1 MGRLL
6 LAAREFVR
14 ACKEERDALLAMFSD
29 ASAGTTVGHY
39 LDAAQLNSE
48 QRRNVIA
55 ALDVALTDTFYTLL
69 MGLAGGASLGGQQQA
84 YRLSDEM
91 GRPISPSEHE
101 DLGDIAFEAFQAD

>member
-1 MGRLL
+1 MGRLQ
-6 LAAREFVR
+6 LAASEFVR
-14 ACKEERDALLAMFSD
+14 ACKEERDAMLAMFSD
-29 ASAGTTVGHY
+29 ASAGTTVGQH

-69 MGLAGGASLGGQQQA
+69 MGLAGEASLGGQQQV

-91 GRPISPSEHE
+91 GQPISPSEYA
-101 DLGDIAFEAFQAD
+101 DLGDLAFEAFRAD